1 MESPERRGFIRTN
14 GSKTVNLN
22 EVANIFPHGR
32 LMPMSVAVG
41 SLTFHTANIDDLAVC
56 DVACVSI
63 GYESGK

>member
-1 MESPERRGFIRTN
+1 
-14 GSKTVNLN
+14 
-22 EVANIFPHGR
+22 
-32 LMPMSVAVG
+32 MPMSVAVG